1 GETLLTIS
9 ETGLGKR
16 TDFSEYPRHSRGGQG
31 VFTHNVTT
39 RTGRIVA
46 ARAVKPDMELMV
58 ISESGIVMRTTVG
71 SISQVGRAAQGVH
84 IMNIGPGDRVACVA
98 CIDMS
103 KPAPATANGASGT
116 SNGAS

>member
-1 GETLLTIS
+1 
-9 ETGLGKR
+9 R
-16 TDFSEYPRHSRGGQG
+16 TVYSEYERHSRCGQFI
-31 VFTHNVTT
+31 FTQNVTI

-84 IMNIGPGDRVACVA
+84 IMNVGPGDHVACVA

-103 KPAPATANGASGT
+103 KPAPATTNGAS
-116 SNGAS
+116 SNGNSSNGSRPARRGRRR